1 MSEQGRKM
9 RSKQQSATEREQVWR
24 VCYTWMLEN
33 RHRLKSYALLQ
44 ADGETDVE
52 LLVDRVV
59 ERVCEAVLSGR
70 VSAEESALL
79 PYTLRSIH
87 NMAET
92 MRKTN
97 LRRKDAERSY
107 HTNQDTTAMDEK
119 EAEYTALQRAVLSLP
134 QAQLTVV
141 ELKIWQKNTFKEIS
155 TILQEPESTVRSRYL
170 AALQQIKSILNEAH
184 EDEN

>member
-1 MSEQGRKM
+1 
-9 RSKQQSATEREQVWR
+9 
-24 VCYTWMLEN
+24 
-33 RHRLKSYALLQ
+33 
-44 ADGETDVE
+44 
-52 LLVDRVV
+52 
-59 ERVCEAVLSGR
+59 
-70 VSAEESALL
+70 
-79 PYTLRSIH
+79 
-87 NMAET
+87 
-92 MRKTN
+92 
-97 LRRKDAERSY
+97 
-107 HTNQDTTAMDEK
+107 MDEK